1 MGVVGLR
8 EHHLGVFLAVVPE
21 DEGEE
26 HGCYF
31 ISMIAAADVHH
42 AHTQTHTHNTIHVA
56 HTHTLRRALPHCCC
70 HRFSTLPVTSLSRN
84 VLPPPKKVVHH
95 FVFIRNVEDAA
106 VEVRLV

>member
-1 MGVVGLR
+1 MK
-8 EHHLGVFLAVVPE
+8 

-26 HGCYF
+26 HGCCF
-31 ISMIAAADVHH
+31 ISMH
-42 AHTQTHTHNTIHVA
+42 ASSSRCTPRMHTHT
-56 HTHTLRRALPHCCC
+56 HTHTLRRALPHC
-70 HRFSTLPVTSLSRN
+70 RIARPLLPSLLVPSHHFSLSRN